1 MGRLPSVIARRGEVT
16 MTSRLLLTIGL
27 LGLLAMPGALFAQ
40 SGVEAGWAD
49 IAPKLDGTIG
59 ATEWA
64 NGARVTLIPAP
75 MITEPSVGDAKAG
88 QSSTELMG
96 QDVSPAEVSGWAR
109 FMNDEQDL
117 YLAVSL
123 DIEAPPGVPDRTQD
137 MLQLWFE
144 DEPPVGDGTWAASL
158 CSENP
163 DEGYFDSFYSVGD
176 GTVDYDA
183 LGTLAEEG
191 FCVYTQSP
199 PGYWRAFGRGS
210 ANWEVRIDLSASALQ
225 APPGDCFYLGVYVG
239 SEEVFGEDQFVLG
252 AGEWPEGLLFGEK
265 PDILGEVCLAEPPV
279 EPIEEAFV
287 PEAGSLALL
296 GSGLAGL
303 GGYAALR
310 WRPRGKE

>member
-1 MGRLPSVIARRGEVT
+1 

-27 LGLLAMPGALFAQ
+27 LGLLAMPATLFAQ
-40 SGVEAGWAD
+40 GGVEAGWAD
-49 IAPKLDGTIG
+49 TAPNLDGAIG

-64 NGARVTLIPAP
+64 NGALVTLIPAP
-75 MITEPSVGDAKAG
+75 IITEPSVGDATGG
-88 QSSTELMG
+88 QSSIVPMG

-109 FMNDEQDL
+109 FMNDDQYL
-117 YLAVSL
+117 YVAVSL
-123 DIEAPPGVPDRTQD
+123 DIEAPALVPDRSQD

-144 DEPPVGDGTWAASL
+144 DEPPVGDGTWAANF

-176 GTVDYDA
+176 GAVDYNA
-183 LGTLAEEG
+183 LGTMAEEG

-210 ANWEVRIDLSASALQ
+210 ANWEVRIDLSASSLQ
-225 APPGDCFYLGVYVG
+225 AAPGDCVYLGVYVG
-239 SEEVFGEDQFVLG
+239 SEETFDPQLSVLG

-265 PDILGEVCLAEPPV
+265 PDILGEVCLAGPEGQ
-279 EPIEEAFV
+279 FV
-287 PEAGSLALL
+287 PEAGSMLLL
-296 GSGLAGL
+296 GGGLAGL

-310 WRPRGKE
+310 WRSRVKE